1 MGKGPVAQDL
11 LRLFPSE
18 TKKESNKWTVPV
30 GEVMRKAYSYMSTE
44 SQRLHNKADRQ
55 IRNFYSRMPSRFT
68 S

>member
-30 GEVMRKAYSYMSTE
+30 GEVVRKTYSYVLTE
-44 SQRLHNKADRQ
+44 PQRLRNKVARQ
-55 IRNFYSRMPSRFT
+55 KR
-68 S
+68 